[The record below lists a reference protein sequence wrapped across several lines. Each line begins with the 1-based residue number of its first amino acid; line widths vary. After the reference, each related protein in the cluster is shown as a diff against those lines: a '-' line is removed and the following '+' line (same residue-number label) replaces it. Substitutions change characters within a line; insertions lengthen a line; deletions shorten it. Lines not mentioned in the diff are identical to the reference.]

1 MDGFNEIVGVDIAA
15 DDGIGKGAMLDID
28 CECDKT
34 AGGGG
39 GGGFIVSSVTN

>member
-1 MDGFNEIVGVDIAA
+1 MAGFNEIVGVDGA
-15 DDGIGKGAMLDID
+15 DDGGKGAMSDID

-39 GGGFIVSSVTN
+39 GGFIVSSVTD